1 MAELKNEFKWSVTRD
16 RHFRECR
23 RMFYLHHY
31 AFWGGWR
38 LDADDLAKLCY
49 RLTKMQN
56 LDTWAG
62 DIIHKGIEET
72 LLKVRARQPID
83 FASLTSE
90 AISRLRAGWTQS
102 KNEAWRLDPKRCVN
116 LFEHYYR
123 REIPRERTDE
133 IKQRVLQC
141 LENFWRSPAFEF
153 IQRVEPACWKGIEQ
167 FQEFKLQNFTIT
179 VKMDLALEYDGWL
192 YIYDW
197 KTGQPDDKDRLQQ
210 VCYALA
216 AMKVW
221 GYSIEQ
227 IKIVLAY
234 LREDLLV
241 EHQLRPEELI
251 EAQDRILESCYEMQA
266 SLTDPQANV
275 ASMENF
281 PMTLER
287 WRCQRCS
294 FWEACYGSRRM
305 ES

>member
-16 RHFRECR
+16 RHFHECR

-38 LDADDLAKLCY
+38 LDADELAKLCY

-62 DIIHKGIEET
+62 DIVHKGIEET

-83 FASLTSE
+83 LASLTSE
-90 AISRLRAGWTQS
+90 AISRLRTGWIQS

-153 IQRVEPACWKGIEQ
+153 IQRVEPERWKGIEQ

-179 VKMDLALEYDGWL
+179 VKMDLVVEYDGWL

-216 AMKVW
+216 ALKVW

-234 LREDLLV
+234 LRENLLV
-241 EHQLRPEELI
+241 EHQLRPEEII

-266 SLTDPQANV
+266 SLTDPRANL
-275 ASMENF
+275 ASIEHF

-287 WRCQRCS
+287 WRCQRCA
-294 FWEACYGSRRM
+294 FWEACYGNRQIQ
-305 ES
+305 